1 MSINL
6 TVAKFGGTSVADY
19 QAMLRCA
26 QIIKSDT
33 SNRLVVV
40 SASAGV
46 TNHLVR
52 LSQKNVSIQEQLT
65 ILESIK
71 DTQLNI
77 TKHLDCEQDL
87 NRELDILLGDLA
99 AYANAQSLIQYFLL
113 VNK

>member
-6 TVAKFGGTSVADY
+6 TVAKFGGTSVANY

-26 QIIKSDT
+26 NIIKSDT

-52 LSQKNVSIQEQLT
+52 LSQKNVPAQEQLT
-65 ILESIK
+65 IIANIK
-71 DTQLNI
+71 DIQLNI
-77 TKHLDCEQDL
+77 TKHLDNEQNLIDDIGL
-87 NRELDILLGDLA
+87 LLEELPADGSA
-99 AYANAQSLIQYFLL
+99 HS
-113 VNK
+113 